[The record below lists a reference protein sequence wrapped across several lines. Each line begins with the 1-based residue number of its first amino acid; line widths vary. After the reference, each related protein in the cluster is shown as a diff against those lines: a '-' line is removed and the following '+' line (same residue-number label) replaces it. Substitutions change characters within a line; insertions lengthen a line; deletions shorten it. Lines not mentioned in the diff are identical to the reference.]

1 MDTMLEMG
9 VVRPSTSPYA
19 SPIVMVK
26 KKDGSNRVCVD
37 FRKLNKI
44 TEVDPE
50 PMTTAE
56 DLFRRLSGKKFLSKI
71 DLTKGYWQIPVA
83 PEDVHKTAFV
93 TPDGQYEFTRM
104 PFGMVNSGATLVR
117 KILEGMPGVGSYIDD
132 IVIYSD
138 SWEDH
143 IRTLKELF
151 GRLRKARI
159 TARPTKC
166 LLGASRME
174 FLGHQV
180 GGDVI
185 TPSRDNLEKVRNT
198 PRPTTKK
205 QVRSFLGLV
214 GYYRDHIPAFAEI
227 SAPLTER
234 GTGACILPFEGIP
247 VAGASLEAPRF
258 EQAVCVTDRRIR
270 SWCGGC
276 ATSGKRREAISSGL
290 RQ

>member
-1 MDTMLEMG
+1 MPGETDVIQHQIRLTDDTPIRCKPYPLPYAMREELRNEVDTMLEMG

-56 DLFRRLSGKKFLSKI
+56 DLFRRLSGKKYLSKI

-117 KILEGMPGVGSYIDD
+117 GLRKILEGMPGVGSYIDD

-143 IRTLKELF
+143 IKTLKELF
-151 GRLRKARI
+151 SRLRKARI

-174 FLGHQV
+174 FLGHCH
-180 GGDVI
+180 GSMSI
-185 TPSRDNLEKVRNT
+185 
-198 PRPTTKK
+198 
-205 QVRSFLGLV
+205 
-214 GYYRDHIPAFAEI
+214 
-227 SAPLTER
+227 
-234 GTGACILPFEGIP
+234 
-247 VAGASLEAPRF
+247 
-258 EQAVCVTDRRIR
+258 
-270 SWCGGC
+270 
-276 ATSGKRREAISSGL
+276 
-290 RQ
+290 